1 MAIQAESKYDILL
14 LDTQEFAYLTGMTF
28 RGLSV
33 TKHRGTGGWNVIL
46 RAETRDRKPV
56 YAMMTSRPGEGIR
69 ETAKALMAAVS
80 GKSGKD
86 FWYPDKFA

>member
-1 MAIQAESKYDILL
+1 MAIQVESKYDFLL
-14 LDTQEFAYLTGMTF
+14 LDPQEFAYYTGMAF

-46 RAETRDRKPV
+46 RAETRDGKYV
-56 YAMMTSRPGEGIR
+56 YAMMTTRPGESFR

-80 GKSGKD
+80 GKTGKD